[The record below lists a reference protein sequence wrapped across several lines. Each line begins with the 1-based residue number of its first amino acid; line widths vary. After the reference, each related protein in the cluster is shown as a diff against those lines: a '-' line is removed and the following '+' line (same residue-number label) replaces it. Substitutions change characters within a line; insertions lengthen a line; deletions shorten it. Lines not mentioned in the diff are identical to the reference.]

1 MNKKL
6 ETIHEAFPFFNDGSF
21 YIATPEGHFDDPADN
36 IMIAVWGDQFKVSYN
51 GPGEYQETIYDTAEE
66 VIGSVTEWLEIY
78 NNFVI

>member
-1 MNKKL
+1 
-6 ETIHEAFPFFNDGSF
+6 
-21 YIATPEGHFDDPADN
+21 
-36 IMIAVWGDQFKVSYN
+36 MIAVWGDKYKVEFN